1 MKSSLSA
8 IKYIKN
14 NKRTCGVLLLALSL
28 TFMAMYVVNYL
39 LMTTEESFKTIMLE
53 LPNKVSYADLA
64 GSTLGVRA
72 DGFENKEDYYD
83 AADQAREEVMEKIAA
98 IPGVKNVEYTQIIS
112 ARYDGIIGQINY
124 ECPLVEKEELPKY
137 MEHFGAKLV
146 EGHMPENPGEILV
159 DSVVMKNQGYEIG
172 GNYLEESF
180 GETFKVAGVIE
191 SDYMICMGL
200 PNGFTNSG
208 WYMILLGDESIKDVR
223 KLMGKIGITPGE
235 KDDIIDSLAYKEFYD
250 TDVIKTIDSVV
261 NTIILIIII
270 FLAVSIIVAYV
281 SFMRNRLNEYC
292 LYASLGYSKNEV
304 YGMIMREML
313 IIFMLGIIAGFLL
326 SLVLMGILD
335 AGAIEPK
342 GLISRWFYPGHIAKI
357 CAALVCIIGVLQI
370 PILISINSIKTID
383 MMED

>member
-112 ARYDGIIGQINY
+112 ARYDGIIGQIYY
-124 ECPLVEKEELPKY
+124 ECPLIEKEELPKY

-146 EGHMPENPGEILV
+146 EGRMPENPGEILV

-200 PNGFTNSG
+200 PNGFTNKG
-208 WYMILLGDESIKDVR
+208 WYMVMLGDESIKDVR
-223 KLMGKIGITPGE
+223 KLMGEIGITPGE
-235 KDDIIDSLAYKEFYD
+235 KDDIIDSLAYKKFYD

-292 LYASLGYSKNEV
+292 LYASLGYSKKEV

-326 SLVLMGILD
+326 SLMLMGILD